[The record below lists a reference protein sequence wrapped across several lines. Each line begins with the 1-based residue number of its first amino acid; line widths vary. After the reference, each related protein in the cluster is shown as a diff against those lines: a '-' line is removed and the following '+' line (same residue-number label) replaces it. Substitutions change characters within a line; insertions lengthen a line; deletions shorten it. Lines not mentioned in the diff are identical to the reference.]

1 MEFNEVDKE
10 LKKFG
15 NYIIQQSRS
24 NLTKGGKNYTN
35 ELYNSLGYNIEESG
49 DGFIIDFFMEDLVL
63 FKIEGLRV

>member
-49 DGFIIDFFMEDLVL
+49 DGFIIDFFMEDYGA
-63 FKIEGLRV
+63 FQD